1 MAPSGSLNT
10 SAPHTRGVAPVSPFS
25 FFQVTFL
32 GSLFEP
38 LVKTST
44 AFKPFPPSLHIG

>member
-10 SAPHTRGVAPVSPFS
+10 SAPQTRGVAPVSP
-25 FFQVTFL
+25 QVTFL

-38 LVKTST
+38 LVKTSP